1 MSKGT
6 VLSVEDDAS
15 IQLVLQQYLEGDGYE
30 FVAATSGQE
39 LKTKLKGLRPS
50 VILLDLKLPDTDGI
64 SLIQAIRTDTQAPI
78 IVLSGTSDTTE
89 KIVCLELG
97 ADDYL
102 TKPVE
107 MRELSARIKAVLR
120 RTQVEVPP
128 STVASP
134 LTDDIAEKA
143 ALPFGT
149 FVLDCNQFELFTER
163 GQAVG
168 ITTGEYQL
176 LETLARAPNR
186 VLSREFLYSAIRA
199 EDYDSFDRAI
209 DIQIGRIRKKLG
221 DSGKS
226 LIKTVRGIG
235 YMFTPPQN

>member
-39 LKTKLKGLRPS
+39 LKAKLTGLKPS
-50 VILLDLKLPDTDGI
+50 VILLDLNLPDTDGI
-64 SLIQAIRTDTQAPI
+64 SLIQSLRGETKAPI

-120 RTQVEVPP
+120 RTQTEVVP
-128 STVASP
+128 SASEG
-134 LTDDIAEKA
+134 TIAEKPP
-143 ALPFGT
+143 LPFGN

-176 LETLARAPNR
+176 LEALARAPNR

-221 DSGKS
+221 NAGKN
-226 LIKTVRGIG
+226 LIKTVRGVG

>member
-1 MSKGT
+1 MSKGI
-6 VLSVEDDAS
+6 VLSVDDDES
-15 IQLVLQQYLEGDGYE
+15 IQIVLQQYLEADGYQ
-30 FVAATSGQE
+30 FIAAGTGEE
-39 LKTKLKGLRPS
+39 LKARLQTLVPS

-120 RTQVEVPP
+120 RLQNPAAPTTANTAPP
-128 STVASP
+128 TPSDKP
-134 LTDDIAEKA
+134 P
-143 ALPFGT
+143 LPFGE
-149 FVLDCNQFELFTER
+149 FLLDCNQFELFTPE
-163 GQAVG
+163 GQSVG

-176 LETLARAPNR
+176 IEALARAPNR
-186 VLSREFLYSAIRA
+186 VLSRDFLYTAIRA

-221 DSGKS
+221 DSGMR
-226 LIKTVRGIG
+226 LIKTVRGVG
-235 YMFTPPQN
+235 YMFTPPA